1 LKQALDFFKE
11 YLSLFLIFPTVIG
24 GLYQIVNIIY
34 YVGFPYVRFFSVAQV
49 IPDGILVGIFL
60 IYFVFVISIFT
71 EMIKFFNWNVDNIGG
86 VRTKVFYII
95 ILSFALILL
104 TFKFLESNPESIIT
118 YIFYDFLFLNLMVL
132 VVYII
137 TLLVINISI
146 DNSYKILDFIY
157 WIFLISYI
165 ISISFLLENKIKDL
179 NDKIIK
185 DEKFYNSHILL
196 EKLVKKSGTSNI
208 SLLYA
213 NRDYLFFS
221 INKNGITQILV
232 EDAKKLT
239 SLDDEKKDE
248 D

>member
-1 LKQALDFFKE
+1 MKQALDFFKE

-146 DNSYKILDFIY
+146 DNSYKILVFIY

>member
-1 LKQALDFFKE
+1 MKQTLDFLKE

-71 EMIKFFNWNVDNIGG
+71 EMIRFFNWNVDNIGG
-86 VRTKVFYII
+86 IRTKVFYII
-95 ILSFALILL
+95 VLSFALILI

-132 VVYII
+132 VVYVI
-137 TLLVINISI
+137 TLLVLNISI
-146 DNSYKILDFIY
+146 DNSYKILDFIC
-157 WIFLISYI
+157 WIVLILYI

-185 DEKFYNSHILL
+185 DDKFYNSYILL

-232 EDAKKLT
+232 EDAKKLI

>member
-1 LKQALDFFKE
+1 
-11 YLSLFLIFPTVIG
+11 
-24 GLYQIVNIIY
+24 
-34 YVGFPYVRFFSVAQV
+34 
-49 IPDGILVGIFL
+49 
-60 IYFVFVISIFT
+60 
-71 EMIKFFNWNVDNIGG
+71 MDNIGG

>member
-1 LKQALDFFKE
+1 MKQALDFFKE

>member
-1 LKQALDFFKE
+1 MKQTLDFLKE

-60 IYFVFVISIFT
+60 IYFVFVIFIFT
-71 EMIKFFNWNVDNIGG
+71 EIIRFFNWNVDNIGG
-86 VRTKVFYII
+86 IRTKVFYII
-95 ILSFALILL
+95 VLSFALILI

-132 VVYII
+132 VVYVI

-157 WIFLISYI
+157 WIVLILYI

-185 DEKFYNSHILL
+185 DDKFYNSYILL
-196 EKLVKKSGTSNI
+196 EKLVKKSGTTNI

-239 SLDDEKKDE
+239 SLDDEKR
-248 D
+248 

>member
-71 EMIKFFNWNVDNIGG
+71 EMIRFFNWNVDNIGG

-95 ILSFALILL
+95 VLSFALILL

>member
-1 LKQALDFFKE
+1 LKKTLDFFKE
-11 YLSLFLIFPTVIG
+11 YLSIFLIVPTVIG
-24 GLYQIVNIIY
+24 GVYQIVNIIY
-34 YVGFPYVRFFSVAQV
+34 YVGFPYIRFFSVAQV

-60 IYFVFVISIFT
+60 IYFLLVISIFT
-71 EMIKFFNWNVDNIGG
+71 EMIRFFNWNVDDIGG
-86 VRTKVFYII
+86 IRTKIFFII
-95 ILSFALILL
+95 ALSILL
-104 TFKFLESNPESIIT
+104 FLITFKFLKSNPESIFT
-118 YIFYDFLFLNLMVL
+118 YIFYDFLFFNLMVL
-132 VVYII
+132 VFYII

-146 DNSYKILDFIY
+146 DNSYKILNFIY
-157 WIFLISYI
+157 WFVLISYI

-185 DEKFYNSHILL
+185 DDKFYNSYILL
-196 EKLVKKSGTSNI
+196 EKLVKKNGTPNI
-208 SLLYA
+208 LLLYA

-221 INKNGITQILV
+221 INKNGSTQILV

>member
-1 LKQALDFFKE
+1 MKQALDFFKE

-71 EMIKFFNWNVDNIGG
+71 EMIRFFNWNVDNIGG

-146 DNSYKILDFIY
+146 DNSYRILDFIY

>member
-1 LKQALDFFKE
+1 MKQALDFFKE

-71 EMIKFFNWNVDNIGG
+71 EKIKFFNWNVDNIGG

>member
-137 TLLVINISI
+137 TWQS
-146 DNSYKILDFIY
+146 K
-157 WIFLISYI
+157 
-165 ISISFLLENKIKDL
+165 
-179 NDKIIK
+179 
-185 DEKFYNSHILL
+185 
-196 EKLVKKSGTSNI
+196 T
-208 SLLYA
+208 
-213 NRDYLFFS
+213 
-221 INKNGITQILV
+221 
-232 EDAKKLT
+232 
-239 SLDDEKKDE
+239 
-248 D
+248 

>member
-1 LKQALDFFKE
+1 MKQTLDFLKE

-71 EMIKFFNWNVDNIGG
+71 EMIRFFNWNVDNIGG
-86 VRTKVFYII
+86 IRTKVFYII
-95 ILSFALILL
+95 VLSFALILI

-132 VVYII
+132 VVYVI
-137 TLLVINISI
+137 TLLVLNISI

-157 WIFLISYI
+157 WIVLILYI

-185 DEKFYNSHILL
+185 DDKFYNSYILL

-232 EDAKKLT
+232 EDAKKLI

>member
-1 LKQALDFFKE
+1 LKE

-60 IYFVFVISIFT
+60 IYFVFVIFIFT
-71 EMIKFFNWNVDNIGG
+71 EIIRFFNWNVDNIGG
-86 VRTKVFYII
+86 IRTKVFYII
-95 ILSFALILL
+95 VLSFALILI

-132 VVYII
+132 VVYVI

-157 WIFLISYI
+157 WIVLILYI

-185 DEKFYNSHILL
+185 DDKFYNSYILL
-196 EKLVKKSGTSNI
+196 EKLVKKSGTTNI

>member
-1 LKQALDFFKE
+1 MKQTLDFLKE

-60 IYFVFVISIFT
+60 IYFVFVIFIFT
-71 EMIKFFNWNVDNIGG
+71 EIIRFFNWNVDNIGG
-86 VRTKVFYII
+86 IRTKVFYII
-95 ILSFALILL
+95 VLSFALILI

-132 VVYII
+132 VVYVI

-157 WIFLISYI
+157 WIVLILYI

-185 DEKFYNSHILL
+185 DDKFYNSYILL
-196 EKLVKKSGTSNI
+196 EKLVKKSGTTNI

>member
-1 LKQALDFFKE
+1 MKQALDFFKE

-71 EMIKFFNWNVDNIGG
+71 EMIRFFNWNVDNIGG

-95 ILSFALILL
+95 VLSFALILL

-146 DNSYKILDFIY
+146 DDSYKILDFIY